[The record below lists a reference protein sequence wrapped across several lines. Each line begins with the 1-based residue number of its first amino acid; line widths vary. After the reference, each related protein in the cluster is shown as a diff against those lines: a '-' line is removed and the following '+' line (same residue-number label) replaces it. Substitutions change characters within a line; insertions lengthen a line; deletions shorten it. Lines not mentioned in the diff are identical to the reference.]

1 MPGFTDDG
9 LTQYAYN
16 THLRWLESQLFNTL
30 GGRDASPY
38 QRMAREDVRRALRR
52 LGYIDPLEPRPAG
65 RLGFAGVSDSL
76 RGEIADRSSK
86 ATARLLVSNTSESAA
101 LTIPA
106 GAVFQ
111 DQDPYGDEESQLT
124 LDSARGAYRWE
135 ALAELTLAAGAS
147 AQLDVRALVPGA
159 PHNVCAGSEVN
170 EELGVMYAAA
180 RSAAWAQTLSASWGQ
195 LLTAGV
201 DHQLARLCSFRALA
215 YAFGDLAQVKDD
227 PCDYKRQL
235 YERRYRDELDLVTA
249 SGVEI
254 TQDGNEETSSAEDA
268 LRYGSMTLYRS

>member
-9 LTQYAYN
+9 LTQYAFN
-16 THLRWLESQLFNTL
+16 THLRWLETQLFNTL
-30 GGRDASPY
+30 AGRDPSPY

-65 RLGFAGVSDSL
+65 RLGFAGTAESL

-86 ATARLLVSNTSESAA
+86 ASARLLVSNTSETEA

-111 DQDPYGDEESQLT
+111 DMDPYGDEESQIV

-135 ALAELTLAAGAS
+135 TLAALTLGAGES

-180 RSAAWAQTLSASWGQ
+180 AAASWAQTLTCTWGQ
-195 LLTAGV
+195 LVTAGA
-201 DHQLARLCSFRALA
+201 DHQLARLVSFRALA
-215 YAFGDLAQVKDD
+215 YAYADLAQVKDD

-235 YERRYRDELDLVTA
+235 YERRYKDELDLVTA

-254 TQDGNEETSSAEDA
+254 TQDGNNTTSSAEDA